1 MVMSFIVG
9 PEQAPA
15 SSTRNKPKPLPP
27 LCQRL
32 GEHCTE
38 LIDYRLLYRL
48 RHQSAPEHMWS
59 LISKV
64 VTLEKPRSRRQ
75 RDQFR
80 LFAYE
85 RLKMMMRVG
94 IAERVQ
100 RHYVRVGPLI
110 PEWRRELG
118 SARLRPVGR
127 RPSRRKE
134 MRNIP
139 RIGPY
144 SQVPVVENRNRIAPA
159 AVPIIQHAHRE
170 PDVAVTVSQSTPSQ
184 PQTVASVD
192 IGLAAKRL
200 AAHRWE
206 LSFRFTHRLHGQ
218 RVRAHQ
224 AVLLPDG
231 REGRVVAA
239 LRGTVIVCIGDVLR
253 LGQSE
258 ILRLREHELRMTR
271 NSSAVALGRKKLGRL
286 ERPSQ
291 QKAAACRRNGSRP
304 VRPGSRPR
312 GRPRTTS
319 TTVEPV
325 SLLARPEAQAL
336 GSPSPRDRPCP

>member
-1 MVMSFIVG
+1 MVMSAIIG
-9 PEQAPA
+9 PAQQPA
-15 SSTRNKPKPLPP
+15 SSTGNKPKPLPP

-32 GEHCTE
+32 GDHCTE

-48 RHQSAPEHMWS
+48 RHQTEPEHIWS

-64 VTLEKPRSRRQ
+64 VALEKPRSRRQ

-85 RLKMMMRVG
+85 RLRMMMRVG

-110 PEWRRELG
+110 PEWQRDVG
-118 SARLRPVGR
+118 SARLRRVGR

-134 MRNIP
+134 IRKAP
-139 RIGPY
+139 RISPY
-144 SQVPVVENRNRIAPA
+144 SQVPVFENRKRIEPPA
-159 AVPIIQHAHRE
+159 APVNYPAHRE
-170 PDVAVTVSQSTPSQ
+170 QD
-184 PQTVASVD
+184 ASVAPPPSVSPYPRAEAALD

-200 AAHRWE
+200 SAHRWE
-206 LSFRFTHRLHGQ
+206 LSHRFFFRLHGQ

-231 REGRVVAA
+231 TEARLVAS
-239 LRGTVIVCIGDVLR
+239 LKGTVVVCVGDVLR
-253 LGQSE
+253 LDENE
-258 ILRLREHELRMTR
+258 ILRRREHELRLNK
-271 NSSAVALGRKKLGRL
+271 NSSAVVLGRRKLGRR
-286 ERPSQ
+286 ERPSPR
-291 QKAAACRRNGSRP
+291 KAEACRINGRRP

-312 GRPRTTS
+312 GRPTGKRQADF
-319 TTVEPV
+319 VAAV
-325 SLLARPEAQAL
+325 SA
-336 GSPSPRDRPCP
+336 G

>member
-1 MVMSFIVG
+1 MVISIIVG
-9 PEQAPA
+9 PEQPPA
-15 SSTRNKPKPLPP
+15 SSTGNKPKPLPP

-48 RHQSAPEHMWS
+48 HHQTEPEHIWS

-64 VTLEKPRSRRQ
+64 VALEKPRSRRR
-75 RDQFR
+75 RDQWR

-85 RLKMMMRVG
+85 RLKMMLRVG
-94 IAERVQ
+94 IAERLQ
-100 RHYVRVGPLI
+100 RHYVRIGPLI
-110 PEWRRELG
+110 PEWSREMG

-127 RPSRRKE
+127 RPSRRSE
-134 MRNIP
+134 MRKP
-139 RIGPY
+139 LRIGHHL
-144 SQVPVVENRNRIAPA
+144 QVPVVENQNRIPPA

-170 PDVAVTVSQSTPSQ
+170 PDGPVTTNQTTPSQ

-200 AAHRWE
+200 AAHRWD
-206 LSFRFTHRLHGQ
+206 LSYRFTHRLHGQ

-224 AVLLPDG
+224 AVLVPDG

-239 LRGTVIVCIGDVLR
+239 LRGTVIVCVGDVLR

-258 ILRLREHELRMTR
+258 ILRLREHELRMTK
-271 NSSAVALGRKKLGRL
+271 NSSAVALGRKKLGRR
-286 ERPSQ
+286 ERPSKR
-291 QKAAACRRNGSRP
+291 KAEACRRNGCRP
-304 VRPGSRPR
+304 VRAGSRPR
-312 GRPRTTS
+312 GRPRKIPS
-319 TTVEPV
+319 TVEPV

-336 GSPSPRDRPCP
+336 GSP

>member
-1 MVMSFIVG
+1 MVMSVIIG
-9 PEQAPA
+9 PAQQPA
-15 SSTRNKPKPLPP
+15 SSTGNKPQPLPP

-48 RHQSAPEHMWS
+48 RHQTEPEHIWS

-64 VTLEKPRSRRQ
+64 VALEKPRSSRQ
-75 RDQFR
+75 RDQWR

-110 PEWRRELG
+110 PEWQRDVG

-134 MRNIP
+134 MRKAP
-139 RIGPY
+139 RTGPY
-144 SQVPVVENRNRIAPA
+144 SQVPMFENRKRIEPPPAPDNHPA
-159 AVPIIQHAHRE
+159 RRE
-170 PDVAVTVSQSTPSQ
+170 PDAAVAPTPSVS
-184 PQTVASVD
+184 PYPRAEAALD

-206 LSFRFTHRLHGQ
+206 LSHRFILPLHGQ

-231 REGRVVAA
+231 TEARLVAS
-239 LRGTVIVCIGDVLR
+239 LKGTVVVCVGDVLR
-253 LGQSE
+253 LDENE
-258 ILRLREHELRMTR
+258 ILRRREHELRLIK
-271 NSSAVALGRKKLGRL
+271 NSSAVVLGRRKLGRREGHS
-286 ERPSQ
+286 ER
-291 QKAAACRRNGSRP
+291 KAMVCRRNGGSP
-304 VRPGSRPR
+304 VRTGSRPR
-312 GRPRTTS
+312 GRPRGKS
-319 TTVEPV
+319 QADFKPLV
-325 SLLARPEAQAL
+325 SA
-336 GSPSPRDRPCP
+336 G

>member
-9 PEQAPA
+9 PEQSPT
-15 SSTRNKPKPLPP
+15 SSTGNKPKPLPP

-38 LIDYRLLYRL
+38 LIDFRLLYRL
-48 RHQSAPEHMWS
+48 HHQTEPEHMWT

-75 RDQFR
+75 RDQWR

-85 RLKMMMRVG
+85 RLRMMMRVG

-100 RHYVRVGPLI
+100 RHYVRVGALI
-110 PEWRRELG
+110 PEWQRDVG

-134 MRNIP
+134 MRKPP
-139 RIGPY
+139 RIGNHSKMPT
-144 SQVPVVENRNRIAPA
+144 VENRKRIEPLAALVNHPA
-159 AVPIIQHAHRE
+159 RRE
-170 PDVAVTVSQSTPSQ
+170 PDASVAPTPSTS
-184 PQTVASVD
+184 PHTRSEGTLD

-206 LSFRFTHRLHGQ
+206 LSHRFTHQLHGK

-231 REGRVVAA
+231 REARVVAA
-239 LRGTVIVCIGDVLR
+239 LKETVVVCVGDVLK
-253 LGQSE
+253 LGEGE
-258 ILRLREHELRMTR
+258 IQRRHENELRLIK
-271 NSSAVALGRKKLGRL
+271 NSSAVALGGRKLGRR

-291 QKAAACRRNGSRP
+291 RKGEACRRNGACP

-312 GRPRTTS
+312 GRPRVKRQTIF
-319 TTVEPV
+319 VAVV
-325 SLLARPEAQAL
+325 SA
-336 GSPSPRDRPCP
+336 G